1 MTVARSVVR
10 SSTPTLEV
18 ADQATTQSRFSVVVP
33 AYNEE
38 HFLGACLD
46 SLAAQD
52 FPGDV
57 EIIVVDNNST
67 DATAAVATRPGVT
80 VISEPKQGV
89 CAARQAGTAAATGEI
104 VVSTDADTTFRS
116 DWLST
121 IDRSFREQP
130 DLTAVAGPPHWVD
143 APRWGRVY
151 ERAFFGLIQG
161 FYRLTG
167 RVAYVSAANIA
178 FRRNAWRGY
187 DVRLTQGGDEL
198 DLLRQLHEHG
208 TVVYNHRNAVLT
220 SARRMDRGFLYNV
233 FVTCF
238 YYYLL
243 GYATNRLLGRTA
255 IGMAPSFRTEPRR
268 SPRRGDSWTWRRRTA
283 IALVVTGLA
292 WIGWTLLL

>member
-1 MTVARSVVR
+1 MVI
-10 SSTPTLEV
+10 
-18 ADQATTQSRFSVVVP
+18 P

-38 HFLGACLD
+38 NFLGSCLD

-52 FPGDV
+52 FAGDI

-67 DATAAVATRPGVT
+67 DATAAVAVRAGVT
-80 VISEPKQGV
+80 VVSEPRQGV
-89 CAARQAGTAAATGEI
+89 CAARQAGTTAATGEI
-104 VVSTDADTTFRS
+104 IVSTDADTTFPP
-116 DWLST
+116 DWLTS

-167 RVAYVSAANIA
+167 RVAYISAANIA
-178 FRRNAWRGY
+178 FRRDAWTGY
-187 DVRLTQGGDEL
+187 DVHLTQGGDEL
-198 DLLRQLHEHG
+198 DLLRQLHEQG
-208 TVVYNHRNAVLT
+208 TVIYDRRNAVLT
-220 SARRMDRGFLYNV
+220 SARRMNRGFLYNV
-233 FVTCF
+233 FVTCI

-243 GYATNRLLGRTA
+243 GYAVNRLLGRTA
-255 IGMAPSFRTEPRR
+255 IGMAPSFRTVPRR
-268 SPRRGDSWTWRRRTA
+268 SVRQADVVKWSRRAA
-283 IALVVTGLA
+283 IVCVVTSLA

>member
-1 MTVARSVVR
+1 MTGTTATAH
-10 SSTPTLEV
+10 SSDPTP
-18 ADQATTQSRFSVVVP
+18 ASANHPATRSRFSVVIP

-38 HFLGACLD
+38 GFLGRCLD

-52 FPGDV
+52 FSGDI

-67 DATAAVATRPGVT
+67 DATAAIAARPGVT
-80 VISEPKQGV
+80 VISEPLQGV

-104 VVSTDADTTFRS
+104 IVSTDADTTFRS

-130 DLTAVAGPPHWVD
+130 GPTAVAGPPHWVD
-143 APRWGRVY
+143 APRWGRLY

-167 RVAYVSAANIA
+167 RVAYISAANIA
-178 FRRNAWRGY
+178 FRREAWSGY
-187 DVRLTQGGDEL
+187 DVHLTQGGDEL
-198 DLLRQLHEHG
+198 DLLRQLRKQG
-208 TVVYNHRNAVLT
+208 TVIYDQYNAVLT
-220 SARRMDRGFLYNV
+220 SARRMDRGFLYNA

-238 YYYLL
+238 YYYLI
-243 GYATNRLLGRTA
+243 GYAVNRLLGRTA
-255 IGMAPSFRTEPRR
+255 IGMAPSFRTQ
-268 SPRRGDSWTWRRRTA
+268 SRGAGVAKWSRRTT
-283 IALVVTGLA
+283 IACLVTGLA